1 MPKFEQILYG
11 LTQFNRNN
19 ALQTHIL
26 LLLKHFVNICRNE
39 TKILSLHKFKFY
51 IDQIQTIEY
60 EIAKKIIK
68 LYVI

>member
-1 MPKFEQILYG
+1 MVSLSLI
-11 LTQFNRNN
+11 RNN
-19 ALQTHIL
+19 ALQNHIL

-60 EIAKKIIK
+60 EIAKKNNKIVCYLNK
-68 LYVI
+68 WQHLK

>member
-39 TKILSLHKFKFY
+39 TKILSLHKFNTTNVKNMY
-51 IDQIQTIEY
+51 LHRDSNPGP
-60 EIAKKIIK
+60 
-68 LYVI
+68 